1 MMLVPLLGV
10 TLFNYRMKL
19 KKQALLLI
27 IVSTAISVVSVGQF
41 ASAQFSIN
49 SGQSCKSIGQ
59 IRDYQGQRFI
69 CRRVNAKA
77 GSSSGPYLIW
87 FKISSP
93 KTTTKPTT
101 TTQVVTTTSTSST
114 TPLPLSCAKGGECR
128 VGDIGAGGGLVFY
141 VSSSAQLWG
150 RYMEAAPNRWNGQ
163 WADLPHSSGC
173 YGLSI
178 PDASAVGLGS
188 GKQNTELIVSACSE
202 SNIAARVAYDLILN
216 GKTDWHLPSRD
227 ELNAMYPHRVA
238 IGINIAADNQPYAS
252 SSFPNATTFWGQL
265 FTDDTRLGNKAG
277 QQFRPQRTS
286 PYNYYVRPIRYGNF
300 GS

>member
-1 MMLVPLLGV
+1 MA
-10 TLFNYRMKL
+10 L
-19 KKQALLLI
+19 KKQALCLS
-27 IVSTAISVVSVGQF
+27 IVSAAISVISLGQF
-41 ASAQFSIN
+41 ASAQFSIS
-49 SGQSCKSIGQ
+49 SGQSCNSIGQ

-93 KTTTKPTT
+93 KTTTKS
-101 TTQVVTTTSTSST
+101 TTSTSST
-114 TPLPLSCAKGGECR
+114 LKVSCATGGECR
-128 VGDIGAGGGLVFY
+128 VGDIGPGGGLVFY

-150 RYMEAAPNRWNGQ
+150 RYMEAAPNGWNGL
-163 WADLPHSSGC
+163 WADFPHKSGC

-202 SNIAARVAYDLILN
+202 SNIAARVAYDLVLN
-216 GKTDWHLPSRD
+216 GKSDWFLPSRD
-227 ELNAMYPHRVA
+227 ELNAMYPHREA
-238 IGINIAADNQPYAS
+238 IGFRLAENNQVYAS
-252 SSFPNATTFWGQL
+252 STWPSPFNFSAQMFTTDTATAFISGRQFET
-265 FTDDTRLGNKAG
+265 TR
-277 QQFRPQRTS
+277 TT
-286 PYNYYVRPIRYGNF
+286 PYSYFVRPIRYGDF

>member
-1 MMLVPLLGV
+1 MA
-10 TLFNYRMKL
+10 L
-19 KKQALLLI
+19 KKQALCLS
-27 IVSTAISVVSVGQF
+27 IVSAAISVISLGQF
-41 ASAQFSIN
+41 ASAQFSIS
-49 SGQSCKSIGQ
+49 SGQSCNSIGQ

-93 KTTTKPTT
+93 KTTTKSTT
-101 TTQVVTTTSTSST
+101 TTQVATTTSTTS
-114 TPLPLSCAKGGECR
+114 LLLSCAKGGKCS
-128 VGDIGAGGGLVFY
+128 VGDFGPGGGLVFY

-150 RYMEAAPNRWNGQ
+150 RYMEAAPNGWNGL
-163 WADLPHSSGC
+163 WADFPHKSGC

-202 SNIAARVAYDLILN
+202 SNIAARVAYDLVLN
-216 GKTDWHLPSRD
+216 GKSDWFLPSRD
-227 ELNAMYPHRVA
+227 ELNAMYPHRAA

-252 SSFPNATTFWGQL
+252 SSFPNETTFWGQL
-265 FTDDTRLGNKAG
+265 FTDDKRLGNKAG

-286 PYNYYVRPIRYGNF
+286 PYDYYVRPIRYGDF